1 MHLRMKLKTVLITTS
16 LFLLVLVLIVFE
28 NVSYQIFDTLALTY
42 IAFDDVF
49 ENLSYQIV
57 EIWETWFYDS
67 SKSCISG
74 CPNICIELP
83 DGTCAPCIQPSTCK
97 LQ

>member
-1 MHLRMKLKTVLITTS
+1 MRMKLKTVLITTS

-49 ENLSYQIV
+49 ENLIYQIF
-57 EIWETWFYDS
+57 ETLETLETWFYGDDRVTH
-67 SKSCISG
+67 IYY
-74 CPNICIELP
+74 I
-83 DGTCAPCIQPSTCK
+83 DD
-97 LQ
+97 